1 MTLFCISAI
10 GEEDLYGLPPRSRA
24 GTGETVDR
32 TMEMRLG
39 AGPPSPQSLQ
49 PQALYGDETD
59 DGSNPHQKLTHTS
72 SLSAP
77 EVNRV
82 NF

>member
-1 MTLFCISAI
+1 
-10 GEEDLYGLPPRSRA
+10 
-24 GTGETVDR
+24 
-32 TMEMRLG
+32 MEMRLK

-49 PQALYGDETD
+49 PQYDEA
-59 DGSNPHQKLTHTS
+59 DGSNPHKKLTHTS

-82 NF
+82 RVACATRGFQKTKLALFSIKTHL